1 MLLLL
6 PTDKSINGPATNTSA
21 SSCLRRLSDKIP
33 TGAGESG
40 SDPLG
45 LPYSAPDLVYPSR
58 RSLLP
63 IQMKGYEAM
72 KQRVE
77 TQIKH
82 QGDQRTYFDASP
94 SFQELPAAKFFD

>member
-1 MLLLL
+1 MPLLL

-21 SSCLRRLSDKIP
+21 SSSLGKLSDIIP

-45 LPYSAPDLVYPSR
+45 LPYSAPDLVRSCR
-58 RSLLP
+58 CSLLP

-94 SFQELPAAKFFD
+94 SFQDLLAAKFFD